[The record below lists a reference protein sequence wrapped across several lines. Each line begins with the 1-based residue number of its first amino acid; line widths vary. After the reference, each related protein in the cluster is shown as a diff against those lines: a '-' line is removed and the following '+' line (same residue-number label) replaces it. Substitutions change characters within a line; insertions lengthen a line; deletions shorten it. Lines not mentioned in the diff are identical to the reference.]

1 MLADRFS
8 FLKQDRSLFSFFY
21 ILELSHPFQFYPIQ
35 YKIYDTTSLPQAAL
49 IPFIYETKLIQVSC
63 QSYIK
68 NIFSNKD
75 QFWYTYPAD
84 QGPNTYR
91 YPIFKSLAN
100 SLDAHMCNMGF
111 PIIKKIIHAQKT
123 GCPYRDME
131 LNYM

>member
-68 NIFSNKD
+68 NIFSNK
-75 QFWYTYPAD
+75 
-84 QGPNTYR
+84 G
-91 YPIFKSLAN
+91 IFMVVCVIVIVCVIVV
-100 SLDAHMCNMGF
+100 MCCCSHIYLFNF
-111 PIIKKIIHAQKT
+111 
-123 GCPYRDME
+123 
-131 LNYM
+131 NF